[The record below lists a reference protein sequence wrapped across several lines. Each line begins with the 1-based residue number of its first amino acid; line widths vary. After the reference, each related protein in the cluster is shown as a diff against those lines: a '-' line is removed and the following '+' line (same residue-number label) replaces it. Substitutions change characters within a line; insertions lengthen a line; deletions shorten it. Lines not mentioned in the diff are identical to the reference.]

1 MFNFRSAVFI
11 VIALTLVGGMT
22 SCRKEQP
29 KMICHFYME
38 SNPGFQDVFTRKV
51 TLPATGQDVTI
62 ASKPFLQSGDVLK
75 LDLAQV
81 TLPDGSPL
89 VGFLF
94 QFSEKGTRELFRQTA
109 NNQGKRIF
117 LLVNNQVV
125 GVRPIDVPI
134 SDGQLFMISEIPE
147 SELPSFV
154 AELSLAVTQARKI
167 AESRF

>member
-1 MFNFRSAVFI
+1 MFNYRSATLVL
-11 VIALTLVGGMT
+11 IALTLVVGLSG
-22 SCRKEQP
+22 CRKEQP

-51 TLPATGQDVTI
+51 TLPATGQEATM

-89 VGFLF
+89 LGFLF

-125 GVRPIDVPI
+125 GIRPIDVPI
-134 SDGQLFMISEIPE
+134 SDGQLFMISEIPDDDM
-147 SELPSFV
+147 PSYV
-154 AELSLAVTQARKI
+154 AELSVAVTQARKI